1 MEREKR
7 KSTGSLVS
15 CQQPELG
22 PLNCGFG
29 GRNITQSENKMT
41 NLNLYRTININLERS
56 DNWIE
61 FSLESDDKYSIE
73 VNTFFGGYGD
83 DDQAKKL
90 MVSNALIDLR
100 QQIDQML
107 QEEEA

>member
-1 MEREKR
+1 MI
-7 KSTGSLVS
+7 
-15 CQQPELG
+15 CQQPAPD
-22 PLNCGFG
+22 PLNCGFV

-41 NLNLYRTININLERS
+41 NLNLHRTININLERS

-61 FSLESDDKYSIE
+61 FSLESDDGSIE

-83 DDQAKKL
+83 DDQTKKL

-107 QEEEA
+107 QEDEA